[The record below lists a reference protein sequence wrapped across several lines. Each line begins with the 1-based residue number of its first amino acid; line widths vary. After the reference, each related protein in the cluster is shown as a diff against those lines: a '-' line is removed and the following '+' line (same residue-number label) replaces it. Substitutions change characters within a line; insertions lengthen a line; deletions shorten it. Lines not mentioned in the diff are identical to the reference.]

1 MDDII
6 VFSCLFVGIET
17 TKSAIGRYAKC
28 SSSSEEILHYAV
40 YQQMPQLSYLNDKLI
55 RFWNHCGLWV

>member
-1 MDDII
+1 MDDIT
-6 VFSCLFVGIET
+6 VLSCLSVGTET

-55 RFWNHCGLWV
+55 RF